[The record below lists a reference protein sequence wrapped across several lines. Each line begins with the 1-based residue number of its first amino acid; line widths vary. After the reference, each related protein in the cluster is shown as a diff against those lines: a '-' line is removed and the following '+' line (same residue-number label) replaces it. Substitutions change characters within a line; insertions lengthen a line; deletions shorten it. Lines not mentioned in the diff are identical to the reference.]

1 MDIQQVHALIDKR
14 SLPGSCN
21 NMQLKETH
29 ISWIILSDDYAFKI
43 KRPVRF
49 SFVDF
54 STLASRKHF
63 CQEELRLNK
72 RLAPDMYLGV
82 LPLTGKMIDEG
93 TGPDENIIDYAVQ
106 MKRMDDQKAMDKLL
120 ISGNVTDSQITNLA
134 VKIADFHRKAETVRK
149 EPETDNLFR
158 LFADIGSEISF
169 LNEHLSGARVKTI
182 SDCIDGAGKY
192 LRENENLISDRINSG
207 LYRDGHGD
215 LNSSNIFLYDDP
227 VIFDC
232 IEFNPEFRRIDI
244 FNEIAFQL
252 TDLDFFGREDL
263 SELLLQKYCKSFNTI
278 INREEIRLLN
288 FYKSYRAN
296 VRAKVTLLKVRD
308 EDSGT
313 NSDDIRDALKYLDLM
328 EKYSRK
334 TH

>member
-14 SLPGSCN
+14 SLPGRCN

-29 ISWIILSDDYAFKI
+29 ISWIVLSDDYAFKI

-72 RLAPDMYLGV
+72 RLAPDMYLDV
-82 LPLTGKMIDEG
+82 LPLTDKMMDEG
-93 TGPDENIIDYAVQ
+93 PGPDENIIDYAVQ
-106 MKRMDDQKAMDKLL
+106 MKRMDDQKEMDKLL
-120 ISGNVTDSQITNLA
+120 MSGNVTESQITNLA

-149 EPETDNLFR
+149 ESETDNLFR

-169 LNEHLSGARVKTI
+169 LKEHLSVTRVKKI
-182 SDCIDGAGKY
+182 GDCIDGAGKY
-192 LRENENLISDRINSG
+192 LRENEYLINDRIDSG

-232 IEFNPEFRRIDI
+232 IEFDPEFRRIDI
-244 FNEIAFQL
+244 FNEIAFLL

-263 SELLLQKYCKSFNTI
+263 SELLLKNYCKSFNTM
-278 INREEIRLLN
+278 INREEMRLLN

-296 VRAKVTLLKVRD
+296 VRAKVTLLKVGD
-308 EDSGT
+308 ENSGK
-313 NSDDIRDALKYLDLM
+313 NSDDIKDALKYLDLM
-328 EKYSRK
+328 ETYSRK
-334 TH
+334 TL